1 MRYTNAFSFYADAE
15 VFQVQWSP
23 HYETILGSCGSD
35 RRLNVWDL
43 SRIGAEQTPEEA
55 EDGPPELLVCFI
67 LSFSSVH
74 VC

>member
-1 MRYTNAFSFYADAE
+1 LSLAE

-43 SRIGAEQTPEEA
+43 SRIGAEQSAEEA
-55 EDGPPELLVCFI
+55 EDGPPELLVYAWPRPFF
-67 LSFSSVH
+67 LFFLYV
-74 VC
+74 